1 MSKVNWWK
9 RASIGFLIFATAAI
23 ILPAQTAPATAT
35 AAPTFT
41 LLHSFNYADGLGPE
55 ELVQGTDGNLYGT
68 TGGGG
73 ANNSC
78 DFGCGTVFTITPGGT
93 LTTLH
98 SFDYTDGDQPV
109 ALILAIDGNFYGV
122 TNYGGANI
130 CIGGGCG
137 TVFRVTPGGT
147 LTTLHSFDGP
157 DGFYPSAGL
166 VQATDGN
173 FYGMTVQG
181 GANSCVA
188 SGCGTVFTITPGG
201 QLTTLH
207 IFDSTDGLYPYGG
220 LVQGTD
226 GNLYGTTSGGGA
238 DESGT
243 VFRIAPG
250 GTLTTLYSFCSQ
262 TDCPDGTNPPA
273 GLVQGTDGNFYGTTA
288 YGGIK
293 NSSCSAGCG
302 TVFRITPGG
311 VLTTLHRFGGADG
324 NFPLAALILATDGNF
339 YGTTSQGDPN
349 DGGTVFR
356 ITPAGMLTTL
366 HSFVYYG
373 MEGAFPSARLVQDT
387 NGKFYGTTPDGGID
401 GDGTVFSLSVGLG
414 PFVETL
420 PAFGKVGT
428 PVHILGTNLTGTTN
442 VTFNGTPAT
451 FTVVS
456 KTLILTNVPAG
467 ATTGKVQ
474 VVTTNVT
481 LSSNVPFQVLP

>member
-226 GNLYGTTSGGGA
+226 GN
-238 DESGT
+238 
-243 VFRIAPG
+243 
-250 GTLTTLYSFCSQ
+250 
-262 TDCPDGTNPPA
+262 
-273 GLVQGTDGNFYGTTA
+273 FYGTTA

-420 PAFGKVGT
+420 PAFGKGGT
-428 PVHILGTNLTGTTN
+428 PIHILGTNLTGTTN